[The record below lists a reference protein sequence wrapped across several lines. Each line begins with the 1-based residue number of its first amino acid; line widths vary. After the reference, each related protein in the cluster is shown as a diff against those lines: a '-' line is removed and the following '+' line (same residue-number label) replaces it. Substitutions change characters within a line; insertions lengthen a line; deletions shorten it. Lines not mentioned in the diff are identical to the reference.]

1 MGCLNSVDAEMP
13 RKKEWVTEFHALGF
27 DDGEV
32 QALYNTFVKC
42 DADGSGQ
49 ISLRELSTFLNVE
62 HTSWYKKIFSLFDED
77 HSGEIDFR
85 EYVVSLFNYCTSKLR
100 SLSPFTRVT
109 LKRT

>member
-1 MGCLNSVDAEMP
+1 MP
-13 RKKEWVTEFHALGF
+13 RNRAWITEFHALGF

-32 QALYNTFVKC
+32 QQLYNVFVKC

-49 ISLRELSTFLNVE
+49 ISLKELSAFLNVE

-85 EYVVSLFNYCTSKLR
+85 EFVVSMFNYCTMSKAGLILFAFDLCKFEVR
-100 SLSPFTRVT
+100 ERE
-109 LKRT
+109 